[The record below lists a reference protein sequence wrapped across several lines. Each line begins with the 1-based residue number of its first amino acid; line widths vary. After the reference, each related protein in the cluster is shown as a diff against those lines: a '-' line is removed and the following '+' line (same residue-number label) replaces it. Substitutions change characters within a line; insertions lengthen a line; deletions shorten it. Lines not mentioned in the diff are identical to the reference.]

1 MKKQKQILGLA
12 LFFMVCTGA
21 YAQNNI
27 SVSNQFPQYMSL
39 DRNNYA
45 GNPQKLTFQYSE
57 WINYTTLID
66 YYGEPSFSISIQMVS
81 KHKPKGLTLSAEA
94 DTYKGF
100 STGDVGIPTG
110 TKIVSK
116 GAARVLIDNITTCY
130 TGSGRGQG
138 HRTVLHF
145 TVPNYYIRP
154 DTATYMV
161 DVVFTLMQ

>member
-1 MKKQKQILGLA
+1 
-12 LFFMVCTGA
+12 MVCTGA
-21 YAQNNI
+21 CAQNNI

-39 DRNNYA
+39 DPNNYV

-66 YYGEPSFSISIQMVS
+66 YYGEPSFSITIQMVP
-81 KHKPKGLTLSAEA
+81 KHKPKGLALSAEA
-94 DTYKGF
+94 EPYKGF

-116 GAARVLIDNITTCY
+116 GARVLIDNITTCY
-130 TGSGRGQG
+130 TGSGGGQG
-138 HRTVLHF
+138 HRTILHF
-145 TVPNYYIRP
+145 SVPNYYSRS
-154 DTATYMV
+154 DTATYRV